1 VRKHQKLLV
10 LFSLGIAVVAML
22 LLSTSLSGLDL
33 LPGRPFSL
41 EGYPPFQVGQ
51 NGSFPGGDALLF
63 IVRVAYFLA
72 LMLLPVLIIWLIVS
86 PRARKALLKQL
97 LRLLPILIILYLAI
111 NWLRRTSRT
120 AKEITFQGSASPV
133 DGSALSS
140 PTDTF
145 AANPSQW
152 LVLVASLGVA
162 LLLTVLVVGIAWSV
176 WRRNRRSQ
184 HPLERLAQEAQNAL
198 DALWAG
204 GDLRDVVIRCYL
216 EMNRVVREQRGIQRD
231 LAMTPRE
238 FEHYLEEKG
247 FPGEPV
253 RQLTRLFE
261 EVRYGTTVPGENEK
275 CQAVASL
282 TAIVEVCRSAA

>member
-1 VRKHQKLLV
+1 VRKRQKLLV
-10 LFSLGIAVVAML
+10 LFSLSIAVVAML
-22 LLSTSLSGLDL
+22 LLSTSLSGLDF

-41 EGYPPFQVGQ
+41 EGYPPFEVGQ
-51 NGSFPGGDALLF
+51 NPPLPGRDILPF
-63 IVRVAYFLA
+63 IVRVVYFLA
-72 LMLLPVLIIWLIVS
+72 LALLPILIIWLIVS
-86 PRARKALLKQL
+86 PEARKALLKQL

-111 NWLRRTSRT
+111 NWLRRTFHT
-120 AKEITFQGSASPV
+120 AQEITFQGSASPA
-133 DGSALSS
+133 DGSAVSS

-162 LLLTVLVVGIAWSV
+162 LLLTVLVVGIAWAV
-176 WRRNRRSQ
+176 WRRHRRPQ

-204 GDLRDVVIRCYL
+204 GDLKNVVIRCYL
-216 EMNRVVREQRGIQRD
+216 EMSRVVSEQRGIRRD

-238 FEHYLEEKG
+238 FEHYLEDKG
-247 FPGEPV
+247 LPGEPV

-261 EVRYGTTVPGENEK
+261 EVRYGTLIPGENEK
-275 CQAVASL
+275 RQAVASL